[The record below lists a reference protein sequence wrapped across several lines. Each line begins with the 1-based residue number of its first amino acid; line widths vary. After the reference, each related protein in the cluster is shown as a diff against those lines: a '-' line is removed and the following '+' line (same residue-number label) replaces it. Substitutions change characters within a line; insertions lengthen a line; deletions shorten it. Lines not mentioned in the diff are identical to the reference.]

1 MDTIQDVLAGLAM
14 FAFLTGAAF
23 WLMVFAP

>member
-1 MDTIQDVLAGLAM
+1 MDTLQDVLSGIAM
-14 FAFLTGAAF
+14 FAFLAGAAF